1 MARHNELGKWGEQY
15 AADYLQ
21 DNGYEILDRDWRIGH
36 RDIDIIARTN
46 DGTTIVFVEVKT
58 RRDEQFLP
66 AREAVSPR
74 QVQNLHLAA
83 RDYLA
88 QHGLLAQ
95 PYRFDLITVVGA
107 AAPYRIDHYPA
118 AF

>member
-1 MARHNELGKWGEQY
+1 MTDLSKPLGREGELEAALYLMERGYSLRDRNWRSGHLELDLVAEYWGE
-15 AADYLQ
+15 
-21 DNGYEILDRDWRIGH
+21 
-36 RDIDIIARTN
+36 
-46 DGTTIVFVEVKT
+46 IVFVEVKT

-66 AREAVSPR
+66 VREAVSPR

>member
-1 MARHNELGKWGEQY
+1 MTDLRKPLGREGELEAALYLMERGYSLRDRNWRSGHLELDLVAEYWGE
-15 AADYLQ
+15 
-21 DNGYEILDRDWRIGH
+21 
-36 RDIDIIARTN
+36 
-46 DGTTIVFVEVKT
+46 IVFVEVKT
-58 RRDEQFLP
+58 RRDEQFQP
-66 AREAVSPR
+66 AREGGSPR

>member
-1 MARHNELGKWGEQY
+1 MTDLRKPLGREGELEAALYLMERGYSLRDRNWRSGHLELDLVAEYWGE
-15 AADYLQ
+15 
-21 DNGYEILDRDWRIGH
+21 
-36 RDIDIIARTN
+36 
-46 DGTTIVFVEVKT
+46 IVFVEVKT

-88 QHGLLAQ
+88 RHGLLAQ